1 MIRISEMVLAG
12 HPDKFCDQVADAFI
26 EEAMKIDP
34 DAYGQ
39 VEVAVWSDQVW
50 LSGGIC
56 TRRPMLRSSKD
67 IVVATGRAIGCTE
80 DNHIDAQHYQLT
92 DTVCR
97 LVGEPRE
104 WSDKVND
111 QTVIIGWAGYD
122 LKTRYL
128 PPEHFAA
135 HVFREVLTES
145 CLSGFLAGQGP
156 DGKLMVRMKEESSG
170 WRIEHILV
178 TLQQKEHTPFSD
190 ICTGI
195 EKTLAEAYEK
205 LRGTDR
211 RWVSPWDEIQLMI
224 NPNGPLINGG
234 SDGDNGQTGRK
245 LVMDYYGPR
254 IPIGGGALSGKHL
267 SHIDRVGAY
276 AARDAAVRA
285 VQTGA
290 GECLVR
296 VMYAPNIKQPMDVS
310 FEMTG
315 RGNRQPKAF
324 FDHAAMVDRYAG
336 EVIDRDLARGRHF
349 FDDSLVWN
357 MGYAGKVYKS
367 PPLASEKRGRIHFP
381 INVSGPFN

>member
-26 EEAMKIDP
+26 AEAMKIDL

-39 VEVAVWSDQVW
+39 IEVSAWSDQVW

-56 TRRPMLRSSKD
+56 TRRPMEKSTQD
-67 IVVATGRAIGCTE
+67 IVFETGRAIGYTG
-80 DNHIDAQHYQLT
+80 DNHIDADNYKLT

-97 LVGEPRE
+97 LVGEPRT

-111 QTVIIGWAGYD
+111 QSVIIGWAGYD
-122 LKTRYL
+122 ARTRYL

-135 HVFREVLTES
+135 HVFREALTGS

-156 DGKLMVRMKEESSG
+156 DGKLMVRMKEETSG

-178 TLQQKEHTPFSD
+178 TLQQKESTPFAD

-195 EKTLAEAYEK
+195 EKTLADAYEK
-205 LRGTDR
+205 LRAADR
-211 RWVSPWDEIQLMI
+211 RWVAPWDEIQLMI

-285 VQTGA
+285 VQSGA

-296 VMYAPNIKQPMDVS
+296 VVYAPNIKQPIDVS
-310 FEMTG
+310 YEMNG
-315 RGNRQPKAF
+315 RGSRQTKSF
-324 FDHAAMVDRYAG
+324 FEHPEMVARYTGSAITR
-336 EVIDRDLARGRHF
+336 EMAQGRHF
-349 FDDSLVWN
+349 FDEKLLWN
-357 MGYAGKVYKS
+357 GVL
-367 PPLASEKRGRIHFP
+367 LA
-381 INVSGPFN
+381 VSVS

>member
-26 EEAMKIDP
+26 AEAMKIDL

-39 VEVAVWSDQVW
+39 VEVSVWSDQLW
-50 LSGGIC
+50 LSGGVC
-56 TRRPMLRSSKD
+56 TRSPMPRTTRE
-67 IVVATGRAIGCTE
+67 IVIEAGHAIGCNQ
-80 DNHIDAQHYQLT
+80 DNHVDAQQYKLT

-97 LVGEPRE
+97 LVGDPRA

-111 QTVIIGWAGYD
+111 QNVIIGWAGYD
-122 LKTRYL
+122 ALTRYL

-135 HVFREVLTES
+135 HVFREALTDS

-156 DGKLMVRMKEESSG
+156 DGKLMVRMREETSG

-178 TLQQKEHTPFSD
+178 TLQQKESTPFAD

-195 EKTLAEAYEK
+195 EKTLAGAYEK
-205 LRGTDR
+205 LRDTDI
-211 RWVSPWDEIQLMI
+211 RWVTPWGEIQLMI

-254 IPIGGGALSGKHL
+254 VPIGGGALSGKHL

-276 AARDAAVRA
+276 AARDAAIRA

-296 VMYAPNIKQPMDVS
+296 VMYAPNIKQPLDVS

-315 RGNRQPKAF
+315 RGNRQPKMF
-324 FDHAAMVDRYAG
+324 FDHAAMINRYSG
-336 EVIDRDLARGRHF
+336 PVIDRNLARGRHF
-349 FDDSLVWN
+349 FDDTLIWN
-357 MGYAGKVYKS
+357 NGYSDAGVDS
-367 PPLASEKRGRIHFP
+367 VAS
-381 INVSGPFN
+381 